1 MAEGKINGNLKINDG
16 STDYRTLKELNNLVT
31 TLSKGPGVVTA
42 RMSGRKEVNVT
53 AAWTGYVIPLDN
65 IITNRSTLFELSS
78 NGIKIKKAIK
88 ALVSFQVTR
97 FGSSN
102 TGIGEFD
109 ISAAIGDSIIINGF
123 GHALDNNLV
132 HYNGSP
138 ILVDISANSI
148 IQLRCGVGGTG
159 TFRFIGENNAT
170 FLTIQEVFK

>member
-31 TLSKGPGVVTA
+31 TLSKGPGVATA
-42 RMSGRKEVNVT
+42 RMSGRKEVNVPV
-53 AAWTGYVIPLDN
+53 AWTGHTIPLDN

-88 ALVSFQVTR
+88 ALVSFQATR
-97 FGSSN
+97 YGSPN

-109 ISAAIGDSIIINGF
+109 ISASIGDSVIVNGY
-123 GHALDNNLV
+123 GHSLDNNLV

-159 TFRFIGENNAT
+159 KFRFIGDNNAT